1 MNGPEGKPMTD
12 TAGGAILSRREKNK
26 ERTRRAIL
34 AAARACFTASG
45 VAATTMDEIAER
57 ADVARGTL
65 FNYFP
70 AKADIVAELIAENN
84 EAFQAL
90 IEEANATEKRVADRL
105 RRIFVGSAARLEAN
119 AALSRRLLDPAE
131 QGWVVAAGGDRWS
144 ARLVDAFTAALA
156 TAEDAQAVRQDVPVR
171 DLGEMLLGLYSGIVM
186 LWRLDEAYPL
196 GAKLEQAARVA
207 VGMVTARAD

>member
-1 MNGPEGKPMTD
+1 MTN
-12 TAGGAILSRREKNK
+12 AGAMLSRREKNK

-34 AAARACFTASG
+34 AAARSCFTASG
-45 VAATTMDEIAER
+45 VGATTMDQIAER

-90 IEEANATEKRVADRL
+90 IEEANAAERRVADRL
-105 RRIFVGSAARLEAN
+105 QRIFVGSAGRLEAN

-131 QGWVVAAGGDRWS
+131 QGWAVAAGGDRWS
-144 ARLVDAFTAALA
+144 ARLVGGFTAALT
-156 TAEDAQAVRQDVPVR
+156 TAEDRGDVRSDVPAQ
-171 DLGEMLLGLYSGIVM
+171 DLGEMLLGLYSGIVL

-196 GAKLEQAARVA
+196 SAKLEQAARVA
-207 VGMVTARAD
+207 VELVMGPRA